1 LVHGEKVSFKPTK
14 NLELGFTRM
23 AEFGGVGRPLT
34 PAAVFNSYFGI
45 HNSDAYAANANP
57 GKRTGG
63 FDFSYRLPLLRDWV
77 SIYMDALSSD
87 DISPFS
93 APRRAAINP
102 GIHLVRFPKIPRLDL
117 RVEAVNTDTPSSS
130 RGGHLTYFDFFYHD
144 LSTNKNNLFAS
155 WIGRDGTGIQ
165 AWSTYRFGA
174 RNELQLG
181 YRHAKVS
188 GDFIPGGETLNDGSA
203 QLGWWPEKDINLS
216 VGVQY
221 EKWLAPI
228 LAPSAQTNWT
238 SSVGVS
244 FWPHLEARLPS
255 FFGSRN

>member
-1 LVHGEKVSFKPTK
+1 
-14 NLELGFTRM
+14 
-23 AEFGGVGRPLT
+23 
-34 PAAVFNSYFGI
+34 
-45 HNSDAYAANANP
+45 
-57 GKRTGG
+57 
-63 FDFSYRLPLLRDWV
+63 
-77 SIYMDALSSD
+77 
-87 DISPFS
+87 
-93 APRRAAINP
+93 
-102 GIHLVRFPKIPRLDL
+102 
-117 RVEAVNTDTPSSS
+117 VEAVNTDTPSSS

-144 LSTNKNNLFAS
+144 LSTNKNNLIAS

-188 GDFIPGGETLNDGSA
+188 GDFIPGGETVNDGSA
-203 QLGWWPEKDINLS
+203 QFGWWPEKDINLS
-216 VGVQY
+216 VSVQY

-228 LAPSAQTNWT
+228 LATSAQTNWT